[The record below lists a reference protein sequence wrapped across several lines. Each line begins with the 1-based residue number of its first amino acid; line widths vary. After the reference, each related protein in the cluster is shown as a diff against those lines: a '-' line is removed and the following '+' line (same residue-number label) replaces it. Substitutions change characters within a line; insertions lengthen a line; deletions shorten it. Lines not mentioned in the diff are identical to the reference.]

1 MDRKLRSHVDII
13 ILRYINKINENA
25 YQQFQREKNFVLLYG
40 VINDFDRRKSFQRLR
55 NISLTTNIEIFE
67 ILLLYLLVPGYVE
80 KIDHHIFKRC

>member
-55 NISLTTNIEIFE
+55 NISLTNNIEIFE
-67 ILLLYLLVPGYVE
+67 ILVLYYPSTGICR
-80 KIDHHIFKRC
+80 KN